1 MQNQELVEKEAI
13 ILEVKSILEQEH
25 GREFTLEESQKVFDT
40 IDQFAAIVVE
50 KWFRNKRNMT
60 KSQKATGL

>member
-40 IDQFAAIVVE
+40 IDRFAVIVVE

-60 KSQKATGL
+60 KSQKATDL